1 MSLSTTEASEAAS
14 VVNAF
19 IHHAALQGVLHVE
32 HVRHTVRQTET
43 ETFVRRI
50 GLGVHKF
57 APTAEISIQV
67 TDAAGMGL
75 NTASA
80 EVAFAALEQQGATS
94 SDPVDRFTLLQAA
107 TMREWASKFESTP
120 AFAHSPVTIVLGVNP
135 LLDNKTLQD
144 AADSVFLQSLADV
157 HAISRIAADSG
168 NKAAINIATF
178 VSARREHHGDFSQP
192 NAKAP
197 LSKDS
202 RFAIELLT
210 GRLSQGAEF
219 SQMSSAELLKQSS
232 MLARAALCAWLES
245 HGMSPTSSVK
255 LSDNIQT
262 FEQMFFDAKPNPQ
275 LQAKSSSRTP

>member
-1 MSLSTTEASEAAS
+1 MSLSTTEAGEAAS
-14 VVNAF
+14 IVNAF
-19 IHHAALQGVLHVE
+19 IHHAALQGSLQVE

-43 ETFVRRI
+43 ETFVRKI
-50 GLGVHKF
+50 CLGVHKH
-57 APTAEISIQV
+57 APTAEITTKV
-67 TDAAGMGL
+67 TDVAGLGL

-107 TMREWASKFESTP
+107 TLREWASKFEGTP
-120 AFAHSPVTIVLGVNP
+120 AFAHSPITIALGVNP

-178 VSARREHHGDFSQP
+178 VCARRKQHGDFEHP

-202 RFAIELLT
+202 RFAIELLI
-210 GRLSQGAEF
+210 GRLGQGAEF
-219 SQMSSAELLKQSS
+219 SQLSSAALLKQSS
-232 MLARAALCAWLES
+232 MLARTALCTWLES
-245 HGMSPTSSVK
+245 HGMDPSSSVK
-255 LSDNIQT
+255 LSDNIRS
-262 FEQMFFDAKPNPQ
+262 FEQMFFESKASPQ
-275 LQAKSSSRTP
+275 QQAKSTSLAP